1 MYNTTEAKIFCLI
14 AIKLKTKDLLV
25 NFVYI
30 VTYRNQLEVAP
41 LKNLL
46 FLTVLKLDVKNS
58 FGYNKKTERMGKTY
72 IYIYI
77 YIYINIA

>member
-14 AIKLKTKDLLV
+14 AIKLKTKDLLI

-30 VTYRNQLEVAP
+30 VTYRNQLKVAP

-46 FLTVLKLDVKNS
+46 FLAVLKLDNLKYMLANV
-58 FGYNKKTERMGKTY
+58 YINKIHARQCLY
-72 IYIYI
+72 IYI
-77 YIYINIA
+77 

>member
-14 AIKLKTKDLLV
+14 AIKLKTKDLLI

-30 VTYRNQLEVAP
+30 VTYRNQLKVAP

-46 FLTVLKLDVKNS
+46 FWL
-58 FGYNKKTERMGKTY
+58 F
-72 IYIYI
+72 
-77 YIYINIA
+77 

>member
-41 LKNLL
+41 LKNLF
-46 FLTVLKLDVKNS
+46 FLAVLKLGMKDS
-58 FGYNKKTERMGKTY
+58 FEYNKEIERMGKTFPAVQTYY
-72 IYIYI
+72 I
-77 YIYINIA
+77 